1 VNTYPVYLKL
11 KGRKCVVAGGGA
23 VARRKVRSLLD
34 SGAEVQVISPET
46 GDELRA
52 WAGNESLKII
62 ADFYQPHHL
71 DGAFLVVAATDDR
84 DVNRRIGVDAHE
96 RHILCNIVDDPDIS
110 DFIVPATARRGG
122 IAAAVSTSGKSPA
135 LARRL
140 KNWILQQLPESYVI
154 LNEIMGALR
163 SHPALKQGT
172 PSDHKEL
179 WDAILDS
186 PIPDKIADGDV
197 REVESILSRIVGRRI
212 TLDELKV
219 NLHQGGLT
227 E

>member
-1 VNTYPVYLKL
+1 M
-11 KGRKCVVAGGGA
+11 
-23 VARRKVRSLLD
+23 ARRKVRSLLD
-34 SGAEVQVISPET
+34 SGAMVEVISPET
-46 GDELRA
+46 GDELRV
-52 WAGNESLKII
+52 WAENEPLTII

-84 DVNRRIGVDAHE
+84 DVNRRIGADA
-96 RHILCNIVDDPDIS
+96 RRNHILCNIVDDPELS

-140 KNWILQQLPESYVI
+140 KNWILQQLPESYVV
-154 LNEIMGALR
+154 LNEIMGTLR

-172 PSDHKEL
+172 PSGHKEL

-186 PIPDKIADGDV
+186 PILDKIAEGDAAG
-197 REVESILSRIVGRRI
+197 VESLLSRIIGQKV
-212 TLDELKV
+212 TLEELKV
-219 NLHQGGLT
+219 NLHRGGLT

>member
-1 VNTYPVYLKL
+1 MNTYPIYLKL
-11 KGRKCVVAGGGA
+11 KDRKCVVAGGGA

-34 SGAEVQVISPET
+34 SGAMVEVISPET

-52 WAGNESLKII
+52 WAENEPLTII

-84 DVNRRIGVDAHE
+84 DVNRRIGADA
-96 RHILCNIVDDPDIS
+96 RRNHILCNIVDDPELS

-122 IAAAVSTSGKSPA
+122 IAVAVSTSGKSPA

-140 KNWILQQLPESYVI
+140 KNWILQQLPESYVV
-154 LNEIMGALR
+154 LNEIMGTLR

-186 PIPDKIADGDV
+186 PILDKIAEGDAAGI
-197 REVESILSRIVGRRI
+197 ESLLSRIIGQKV
-212 TLDELKV
+212 TLEELKV
-219 NLHQGGLT
+219 NLHRGGLT